1 MERAFVLIKGWLVT
15 GVLASVCN
23 YIYTLR
29 LNKPEKVVTP
39 LEAAPGLLIMLA
51 IIILSQLTHKLMQK
65 AAPKVKAPVV
75 SCTLPCTAFCS
86 PCPVCCPV
94 PVMSISPSA
103 RSVCFPCAP
112 RYLPMPASAEAKT

>member
-51 IIILSQLTHKLMQK
+51 IIILSQLTHKLM
-65 AAPKVKAPVV
+65 
-75 SCTLPCTAFCS
+75 
-86 PCPVCCPV
+86 
-94 PVMSISPSA
+94 
-103 RSVCFPCAP
+103 RND
-112 RYLPMPASAEAKT
+112 E